1 VSALGHAPSLP
12 HHFEHEHVLDA
23 VDARTRDLVARRI
36 GRGSLQRRGWLLRRA
51 LVFADLLGLA
61 SAFLVAA
68 LLFGS
73 EGADDQISLQTEYL
87 LFLLTLPGWIV
98 VAKLHGLYDRDEE
111 RADHST
117 VDDFTG
123 VFHLVTVGAWLLL
136 AAGLLTGLPDPA
148 LTKLVT
154 FWGLAIVFVSLGR
167 AIARALCR
175 RKVAYLQNTV
185 IVGAGDVG
193 QLIARKLINH
203 PEYGINVVGF
213 VDSQPKARRADLP
226 EHLAVLGSPR
236 RLKDIIDQLDV
247 ERVVISFSNESS
259 RQTLELVRTLHE
271 LDVQVD
277 IVPRLFELVGPKVEV
292 HSVEGLPLV
301 GLRPARLT
309 PSSRM
314 LKRSIDLLGAALL
327 LLLAAPLFAY
337 IALRIK
343 RDSPGPVFFRQ
354 SRLGLNMQEFTTLK
368 FRTMKVDTDD
378 AVHRDYIRK
387 TMSSDATS
395 GSNGIYK
402 LDRSDAITDV
412 GRWLRRTSLDELPQ
426 LINVLRGEMSL
437 VGPRP
442 CIPYETEN
450 FEVHQFER
458 FMVPQGITGLWQVT
472 ARANSTFGEALDLD
486 VAYVRGWSLGLDLQ
500 LLLRT
505 PLQLLRQRTATA

>member
-1 VSALGHAPSLP
+1 MSVLGHIQPLP
-12 HHFEHEHVLDA
+12 QHFEHEDVLDA
-23 VDARTRDLVARRI
+23 VDDRTRDLVERRL
-36 GRGSLQRRGWLLRRA
+36 GRGSLQRRGRLLRRA
-51 LVFADLLGLA
+51 LLVADMIGLA
-61 SAFLVAA
+61 LAFMGSA
-68 LLFGS
+68 LLYGS
-73 EGADDQISLQTEYL
+73 QGAGDQITLEAEFL
-87 LFLLTLPGWIV
+87 LFALTLPGWIA

-117 VDDFTG
+117 VDDFVG
-123 VFHLVTVGAWLLL
+123 VFHLVTVGAWLLV
-136 AAGLLTGLPDPA
+136 ATGLLTGLPDPE

-154 FWGLAIVFVSLGR
+154 FWGFAILLVSLTR
-167 AIARALCR
+167 SIARGHCR
-175 RKVAYLQNTV
+175 RNIAFLQNTV

-213 VDSQPKARRADLP
+213 VDKLPKERRADLP
-226 EHLAVLGSPR
+226 EHLTVLGPPE
-236 RLKDIIDQLDV
+236 RLKEIVDELDV
-247 ERVVISFSNESS
+247 ERVVISFSNDSS
-259 RQTLELVRTLHE
+259 RRTLELVRTLHE
-271 LDVQVD
+271 LGVQVD
-277 IVPRLFELVGPKVEV
+277 IVPRLFELVGPKAEV

-301 GLRPARLT
+301 GLPPARLT

-314 LKRSIDLLGAALL
+314 MKRSLDILGAATLL
-327 LLLAAPLFAY
+327 VLTSPLFAY

-343 RDSPGPVFFRQ
+343 KDSPGPVFFRQ

-395 GSNGIYK
+395 GTNGIYK
-402 LDRSDAITDV
+402 LDRSDAVTPF
-412 GRWLRRTSLDELPQ
+412 GRWLRKTSLDELPQ

-442 CIPYETEN
+442 CIPYETEH
-450 FEVHQFER
+450 FEDHQFER
-458 FMVPQGITGLWQVT
+458 FLVPQGITGLWQVS
-472 ARANSTFGEALDLD
+472 ARANSSFGEALDLD
-486 VAYVRGWSLGLDLQ
+486 VAYVRGWSLGLDLR

-505 PLQLLRQRTATA
+505 PFQLIRQRTATA